1 MMYCAVIRNLLTA
14 TVLAGE
20 DPGWPLRSHTRQ
32 CLGCQ
37 AHVASVRATRRRL
50 GEFGDEQ
57 MATPPGFE
65 ARVMASLEGEFQ
77 PLASTGRW
85 VKAAGASMAAAL
97 LAALWMRRRA
107 IVRT

>member
-14 TVLAGE
+14 TVLAGD

-57 MATPPGFE
+57 LATPPGFE
-65 ARVMASLEGEFQ
+65 ALVMAGLEGEFQ
-77 PLASTGRW
+77 LASTGRW

>member
-1 MMYCAVIRNLLTA
+1 MMYCWLIRNLLTA
-14 TVLAGE
+14 AVLAGE

-37 AHVASVRATRRRL
+37 AHAASVRATRRRL
-50 GEFGDEQ
+50 GELGNEQ
-57 MATPPGFE
+57 VAVPSGFE
-65 ARVMASLEGEFQ
+65 ARVMGSLEEEFQ
-77 PLASTGRW
+77 PLAPTGRW
-85 VKAAGASMAAAL
+85 VRAAGASVAAAL

>member
-1 MMYCAVIRNLLTA
+1 MISCAIIRNALTA
-14 TVLAGE
+14 VVLAGE
-20 DPGWPLRSHTRQ
+20 DPGWPLRSHTLQ

-50 GEFGDEQ
+50 GELGDEQ
-57 MATPPGFE
+57 IATPPGFE
-65 ARVMASLEGEFQ
+65 ARVMASLEQEFQ
-77 PLASTGRW
+77 PLAATGRW

-107 IVRT
+107 TART

>member
-1 MMYCAVIRNLLTA
+1 MMYCATIRNLLTA
-14 TVLAGE
+14 AVLAE
-20 DPGWPLRSHTRQ
+20 KDPGWPLRSHTRQ

-50 GEFGDEQ
+50 REFGDEQ
-57 MATPPGFE
+57 IASPPGFE
-65 ARVMASLEGEFQ
+65 ARVMAGLEREFQ

-97 LAALWMRRRA
+97 LAALWIRRRA
-107 IVRT
+107 IART